1 MKIKTLIMGMILSA
15 STMSC
20 NDKIEVD
27 MIVKNAK
34 VYTVDSVFSK
44 ANSFAVKDGKFVAI
58 ATGSDKVIME
68 RYCSKQVIDAQGKSI
83 FPGFIDAHCHFVS
96 YGENCI
102 RYADLKN
109 CASFDELIERLVEY
123 DKDNESEWILGRGWD
138 QNLWETKEFPDNT
151 LLNNKFPNKKVL
163 LTRIDGHA
171 VLVTNNVLELAGL
184 NENSVVDG
192 GDIIL
197 NEQGKPTGILL
208 DNAADITKN
217 IVPELDNNQKIK
229 ALMKAQKDCFALG
242 LTSITD
248 AGLDISTI
256 NMIDSLQQSG
266 DLKMNINAMINPD
279 EETLDYFMNQGII
292 VKDRLSVHSV
302 KLYADG
308 ALGSRGAKLIKPY
321 SDAPETDG
329 LIVNDDDFYKHV
341 CDRAYK
347 AGYQVCTHA
356 IGDGGVRHI
365 LNIYTEFLKGKNDLR
380 WRIEHSQIV
389 DPADFDLYGQYN
401 IIPSI
406 QSTHCTSDMFWAVDR
421 IGEERM
427 PYAYAYKDLL
437 DQNGWIIN
445 GTDFPIE
452 YINPLYTFYAAVARK
467 NLEGKPL
474 NGFQLENALSREE
487 ALKSMTIWAAKG
499 SFDESRRGSIELNK
513 KADFII
519 LSDDIMTIDESLIP
533 NVKVESL
540 VIGGEKIY

>member
-68 RYCSKQVIDAQGKSI
+68 RYYSKQVIDAQGKSI

-138 QNLWETKEFPDNT
+138 QNLWKTKEFPDNT

-197 NEQGKPTGILL
+197 NEHGKPTGILL

-279 EETLDYFMNQGII
+279 EETLDYFMNQGVI
-292 VKDRLSVHSV
+292 VKDRLSVRSV

-513 KADFII
+513 NADFII

-533 NVKVESL
+533 SVKVESL